1 MDDKLCILICESF
14 KIEAESMRDI
24 LKNRDIE
31 FKYYSMDCIN
41 CRRQRQKFYDSLIV
55 SGYCRDSVIL
65 LPTQKGSGKDEN
77 FAGESIFNS
86 CLSLLS
92 GDNLLKYLSSMGYYL
107 TTPGWLR
114 RWKHI
119 IIDIYGFNKENARE
133 FFSEYCKKVV
143 LINSGVYSNILPDLI
158 EFSEYIGMKY
168 EIIDV
173 GLGCF
178 SSIINNSYK
187 NWKVNRLEYILNSK
201 NKQVTDYALVFDFF
215 EKKATLLKQEDLIK
229 NIFTLFEMLTGAKHL
244 AFLPVIEH
252 KKRGLV
258 FHQEKLYKSELYDID
273 NLKFRQNYL
282 LTSSGT
288 GFIFR
293 ITFDNELMGYMEVED
308 IMFPNYM
315 ESYLDLSKTIMIILG
330 IMLFNSK
337 IYEKLIN
344 TNEELLSLN
353 TKLEV
358 LVDKR
363 TSELLEVNRNL
374 EEINCMLEEE
384 IEERKLTESKLKVAK
399 EEAERANSA
408 KSQFLANMS
417 HEIRT
422 PMNGIIGMTSLLEFT
437 ELTYEQIDMVKTIES
452 SSKHLLQII
461 NDILDLSVIDVG
473 KVELQPECVNI
484 FSLMNESKNLFTY
497 LAENRGLNLDITVD
511 NNLPNEII
519 LDKGRLM
526 QVLSNLIGNAI
537 KFTEKGKIH
546 VSVDKV
552 KDTANKVKLM
562 FSVKDTGIGIKEE
575 DIPRLFNYFTQLDIS
590 TTKRFQGTGLGLAIS
605 KNLIELMGGEI
616 SVESQYG
623 KGSNFYFTCLVD
635 VPNDNKEASNIQ
647 KMFVDN
653 KPCTEIRILQ
663 VEDDMISQRFMKQL
677 CKHAGWKI
685 KMVSN
690 GLEAL
695 NILED
700 ENFDIILM
708 DIQMPDMSGIEVT
721 KIIREKEK
729 LTGKHMTI
737 IATTAYAMGGDRD
750 ICIDTGMDDYISKP
764 IDVMK
769 LKEVINKHRNNY
781 K

>member
-24 LKNRDIE
+24 LKNGDIE
-31 FKYYSMDCIN
+31 FKYHSMDCIN
-41 CRRQRQKFYDSLIV
+41 CRRQRQKLYDSLIV

-65 LPTQKGSGKDEN
+65 LPTQKDSGKDEN
-77 FAGESIFNS
+77 LAGESIFNS

-143 LINSGVYSNILPDLI
+143 LINSGIYSNILPDLI

-173 GLGCF
+173 GLDCF
-178 SSIINNSYK
+178 SSTINNSYK

-201 NKQVTDYALVFDFF
+201 NKQVTDYALVFDFL

-252 KKRGLV
+252 KKGELV

-273 NLKFRQNYL
+273 NLKFRQNYH

-363 TSELLEVNRNL
+363 TSELLEVNGDL
-374 EEINCMLEEE
+374 EETNCMLEEE

-616 SVESQYG
+616 SVDSQYG

-677 CKHAGWKI
+677 CKYAGWKI

-729 LTGKHMTI
+729 LTGKHITI

-764 IDVMK
+764 IDIMK
-769 LKEVINKHRNNY
+769 LKEVINKYRNNY

>member
-24 LKNRDIE
+24 LKNGDIE
-31 FKYYSMDCIN
+31 FKYHSMDCIN
-41 CRRQRQKFYDSLIV
+41 CRRQRQKLYDSLIV

-65 LPTQKGSGKDEN
+65 LPTQKDSGKDEN
-77 FAGESIFNS
+77 LAGESIFNS

-92 GDNLLKYLSSMGYYL
+92 GDNLLKYLSSMGDYL

-119 IIDIYGFNKENARE
+119 IIDIYGFNKENAHE

-173 GLGCF
+173 GLDCF
-178 SSIINNSYK
+178 SSTINNSYK

-201 NKQVTDYALVFDFF
+201 NKQVTDYALVFDFL

-252 KKRGLV
+252 KKGELV
-258 FHQEKLYKSELYDID
+258 FHQGKLYKSELCDIY

-330 IMLFNSK
+330 IMLFNSE

-363 TSELLEVNRNL
+363 TSQLLEVNRNL
-374 EEINCMLEEE
+374 EETNCMLEEE

-537 KFTEKGKIH
+537 KFTEKGEIH

-623 KGSNFYFTCLVD
+623 KGSNFYFTCFVD
-635 VPNDNKEASNIQ
+635 VPNDSKEASNIQ

-677 CKHAGWKI
+677 CKHTGWKI

-729 LTGKHMTI
+729 LTGKHITI

-769 LKEVINKHRNNY
+769 LKEVINKYRNNY

>member
-1 MDDKLCILICESF
+1 MNDKLCILICESF
-14 KIEAESMRDI
+14 KAEVESMRGV
-24 LKNRDIE
+24 LKNGEIE

-41 CRRQRQKFYDSLIV
+41 CNRQRKKLYDGLIE
-55 SGYCRDSVIL
+55 SGYCSDSVIL

-77 FAGESIFNS
+77 LVGESIFNS
-86 CLSLLS
+86 CLSLLAG
-92 GDNLLKYLSSMGYYL
+92 GDLINYLSSMGYYL
-107 TTPGWLR
+107 TTPGWLK

-119 IIDIYGFNKENARE
+119 IMDIYGFNQETARE

-143 LINSGVYSNILPDLI
+143 LIDSGVYSNIITDLI
-158 EFSEYIGMKY
+158 EFSEYIGMEY
-168 EIIDV
+168 EIIDA
-173 GLGCF
+173 GLEYF
-178 SSIINNSYK
+178 SSTINNSYK
-187 NWKVNRLEYILNSK
+187 NWKVNRLEYILNLK
-201 NKQVTDYALVFDFF
+201 NKQVTDYALVFDFL
-215 EKKATLLKQEDLIK
+215 EKKATLLKREDLIK

-252 KKRGLV
+252 KKGEII

-273 NLKFRQNYL
+273 NSEFRQSYF
-282 LTSSGT
+282 LTSSGA
-288 GFIFR
+288 GFIFK
-293 ITFDNELMGYMEVED
+293 ITFNNELMGYMEVED

-337 IYEKLIN
+337 IYEKLID

-353 TKLEV
+353 NELEV

-363 TSELLEVNRNL
+363 TSQLLEVNGNL
-374 EEINCMLEEE
+374 EETNCMLEEE
-384 IEERKLTESKLKVAK
+384 IEEHKLTETKLKAAK

-422 PMNGIIGMTSLLEFT
+422 PMNGIMGMTSLLEFSK
-437 ELTYEQIDMVKTIES
+437 LTDEQIDIVKMIET

-461 NDILDLSVIDVG
+461 NDILDLSVMDVG
-473 KVELQPECVNI
+473 KIELKPERVNI
-484 FSLMNESKNLFTY
+484 FNLMNESRNLFTY
-497 LAENRGLNLDITVD
+497 LAENKGLKLEIIVD

-537 KFTEKGKIH
+537 KFTGKGKIQ

-552 KDTANKVKLM
+552 EDKENKVKLM

-590 TTKRFQGTGLGLAIS
+590 ASKKFQGTGLGLAIS
-605 KNLIELMGGEI
+605 KNIVELMGGEI

-623 KGSNFYFTCLVD
+623 KGSTFYFTCLFD
-635 VPNDNKEASNIQ
+635 IASDSKESSNIQ
-647 KMFVDN
+647 KMCIDN
-653 KPCTEIRILQ
+653 KSYPETRILQ
-663 VEDDMISQRFMKQL
+663 VEDDIISQRFMNQL
-677 CKHAGWKI
+677 CKIAGWKI
-685 KMVSN
+685 KIASN

-695 NILED
+695 NMLENED
-700 ENFDIILM
+700 FDIILM
-708 DIQMPDMSGIEVT
+708 DIQMPDMSGIELT

-729 LTGKHMTI
+729 LTGKHITI
-737 IATTAYAMGGDRD
+737 IAMTAYAMGGDRD
-750 ICIDTGMDDYISKP
+750 ICINTGMDDYISKP
-764 IDVMK
+764 IEVMK
-769 LKEVINKHRNNY
+769 LKEVVTKYSNSY

>member
-1 MDDKLCILICESF
+1 MNDKLCILICESF
-14 KIEAESMRDI
+14 KAEVESTRGA
-24 LKNRDIE
+24 LKNEEIE

-41 CRRQRQKFYDSLIV
+41 CKRQRQKLYDGLIE
-55 SGYCRDSVIL
+55 SAYCSDSVIL
-65 LPTQKGSGKDEN
+65 LPTQKGSGRDEN
-77 FAGESIFNS
+77 LAGESIFNS
-86 CLSLLS
+86 CLSLLAG
-92 GDNLLKYLSSMGYYL
+92 GDLINYLSSMGYYL
-107 TTPGWLR
+107 TTPGWLK

-119 IIDIYGFNKENARE
+119 IMDIYGFNQETARE

-143 LINSGVYSNILPDLI
+143 LIDSGAYSNILLDLI

-173 GLGCF
+173 GLDCF
-178 SSIINNSYK
+178 SSTINNSYK
-187 NWKVNRLEYILNSK
+187 NWKVNRLEYILNLK

-215 EKKATLLKQEDLIK
+215 EKKATLLKREDLIK

-244 AFLPVIEH
+244 AFLTVIEH
-252 KKRGLV
+252 KKGEIV

-273 NLKFRQNYL
+273 NLKFRQSYF
-282 LTSSGT
+282 LTSSGA
-288 GFIFR
+288 GFIFK

-315 ESYLDLSKTIMIILG
+315 ESYLDLSKTIIIILG

-337 IYEKLIN
+337 IYEKLID

-353 TKLEV
+353 NELEV

-363 TSELLEVNRNL
+363 TSQLLEVNGNL
-374 EEINCMLEEE
+374 EKTNCMLEEE
-384 IEERKLTESKLKVAK
+384 IEEHKLTETKLKAAK

-422 PMNGIIGMTSLLEFT
+422 PMNGIMGMTSLLEFSK
-437 ELTYEQIDMVKTIES
+437 LTDEQIDIVKMIET

-461 NDILDLSVIDVG
+461 NDILDLSVMDVG
-473 KVELQPECVNI
+473 KIELKPERINI
-484 FSLMNESKNLFTY
+484 FNLMNESRNLFTY
-497 LAENRGLNLDITVD
+497 LAENKGLKLEIIVD

-537 KFTEKGKIH
+537 KFTEKGKIQ

-552 KDTANKVKLM
+552 EDKENKVKLM

-590 TTKRFQGTGLGLAIS
+590 ASKKFQGTGLGLAIS
-605 KNLIELMGGEI
+605 KNIVKLMGGEI

-623 KGSNFYFTCLVD
+623 KGSTFYFTCLFD
-635 VPNDNKEASNIQ
+635 IASDSKESSSIQ
-647 KMFVDN
+647 KMCINN
-653 KPCTEIRILQ
+653 KSYPETRILQ
-663 VEDDMISQRFMKQL
+663 VEDDTISQRFMNQL
-677 CKHAGWKI
+677 CNIAGWKI
-685 KMVSN
+685 KIASN

-695 NILED
+695 NILENED
-700 ENFDIILM
+700 FDIILM
-708 DIQMPDMSGIEVT
+708 DIQMPDMSGIELT

-729 LTGKHMTI
+729 LTGKHITI
-737 IATTAYAMGGDRD
+737 IAMTAYAMGGDRD
-750 ICIDTGMDDYISKP
+750 ICINTGMDDYISKP
-764 IDVMK
+764 IEVMK
-769 LKEVINKHRNNY
+769 LKEVITKYSNNY

>member
-1 MDDKLCILICESF
+1 MDDKLCILICENF
-14 KIEAESMRDI
+14 KIEAESMREI
-24 LKNRDIE
+24 LKNEYIE

-41 CRRQRQKFYDSLIV
+41 CRSQGQKFYDRLIL
-55 SGYCRDSVIL
+55 SGDCRDAIIL
-65 LPTQKGSGKDEN
+65 LPTQKDSGKDEN
-77 FAGESIFNS
+77 LAGENIFNS

-92 GDNLLKYLSSMGYYL
+92 GGNLLKYLSSMGYYL

-119 IIDIYGFNKENARE
+119 IIDIYEFNKENARE

-173 GLGCF
+173 GVDCF
-178 SSIINNSYK
+178 SSTINNTYK
-187 NWKVNRLEYILNSK
+187 NWKVNRLEYILNLK
-201 NKQVTDYALVFDFF
+201 NKQVTDYALVFDFL
-215 EKKATLLKQEDLIK
+215 EKKATLLKREDLIK
-229 NIFTLFEMLTGAKHL
+229 NIFTLFEMLTGAKRL

-252 KKRGLV
+252 KKGDLV

-273 NLKFRQNYL
+273 NSEFKQNYF

-293 ITFDNELMGYMEVED
+293 ITFDNELMGYMEVEN

-315 ESYLDLSKTIMIILG
+315 ESYLDLSKTIMVILG

-363 TSELLEVNRNL
+363 TSQLLEVNRSL
-374 EEINCMLEEE
+374 EETNCMLEEE
-384 IEERKLTESKLKVAK
+384 IEERKLTESKLKVTK
-399 EEAERANSA
+399 EDAERANSA

-422 PMNGIIGMTSLLEFT
+422 PMNGIMGMTSLLEFT
-437 ELTYEQIDMVKTIES
+437 ELTDEQIDIVKTIETS
-452 SSKHLLQII
+452 SRHLLQII
-461 NDILDLSVIDVG
+461 EDILDLSVIDVG
-473 KVELQPECVNI
+473 KVKLQPKCVNI
-484 FSLMNESKNLFTY
+484 FDLMNESRKLFTY
-497 LAENRGLNLDITVD
+497 LAENKGLDFQINID

-519 LDKGRLM
+519 VDKGRLM

-537 KFTEKGKIH
+537 KFTESGKIH
-546 VSVDKV
+546 VSVSKV
-552 KDTANKVKLM
+552 KDIGNKVKLL
-562 FSVKDTGIGIKEE
+562 FSIKDTGIGIKEE

-590 TTKRFQGTGLGLAIS
+590 TTKKFQGTGLGLAIS
-605 KNLIELMGGEI
+605 KNIIELMGGEI
-616 SVESQYG
+616 FVESQYG
-623 KGSNFYFTCLVD
+623 KGSTFYFTCLVD
-635 VPNDNKEASNIQ
+635 TANDSKEASNIQ
-647 KMFVDN
+647 KIFVDN
-653 KPCTEIRILQ
+653 KPCPEIRILQ
-663 VEDDMISQRFMKQL
+663 VEDDMISQRFMNQL
-677 CKHAGWKI
+677 CKHAGWKVKI
-685 KMVSN
+685 ASN

-695 NILED
+695 DILED

-729 LTGKHMTI
+729 LTGKHITI

-750 ICIDTGMDDYISKP
+750 ICINIGMDDYIPKP
-764 IDVMK
+764 IEVMK
-769 LKEVINKHRNNY
+769 LKEVINKYKNNY

>member
-1 MDDKLCILICESF
+1 MNDKLCILICESF
-14 KIEAESMRDI
+14 KAEVESTRGA
-24 LKNRDIE
+24 LKNEEIE

-41 CRRQRQKFYDSLIV
+41 CKRQRQKLYDGLIE
-55 SGYCRDSVIL
+55 SAYCSDSVIL
-65 LPTQKGSGKDEN
+65 LPTQKGSGRDEN
-77 FAGESIFNS
+77 LAGESIFNS
-86 CLSLLS
+86 CLSLLAG
-92 GDNLLKYLSSMGYYL
+92 GDLINYLYSMGYYL
-107 TTPGWLR
+107 TTPGWLK

-119 IIDIYGFNKENARE
+119 IMDIYGFNQETARE

-143 LINSGVYSNILPDLI
+143 LIDSGAYSNILLDLI

-173 GLGCF
+173 GLDCF
-178 SSIINNSYK
+178 SSTINNSYK
-187 NWKVNRLEYILNSK
+187 NWKVNRLEYILNLK

-215 EKKATLLKQEDLIK
+215 EKKATLLKREDLIK

-244 AFLPVIEH
+244 AFLTVIEH
-252 KKRGLV
+252 KKGEIV

-273 NLKFRQNYL
+273 NLKFRQSYF
-282 LTSSGT
+282 LTSSGA
-288 GFIFR
+288 GFIFK

-315 ESYLDLSKTIMIILG
+315 ERYLDLSKTIMIILG

-337 IYEKLIN
+337 IYEKLID

-353 TKLEV
+353 NELEV

-363 TSELLEVNRNL
+363 TSQLLEVNGNL
-374 EEINCMLEEE
+374 EKTNCMLEEE
-384 IEERKLTESKLKVAK
+384 IEEHKLTETKLKAAK

-422 PMNGIIGMTSLLEFT
+422 PMNGIMGMTSLLEFSK
-437 ELTYEQIDMVKTIES
+437 LTDEQIDIVKMIET

-461 NDILDLSVIDVG
+461 NDILDLSVMDVG
-473 KVELQPECVNI
+473 KIELKPERINI
-484 FSLMNESKNLFTY
+484 FNLMNESRNLFTY
-497 LAENRGLNLDITVD
+497 LAENKGLKLEIIAD

-537 KFTEKGKIH
+537 KFTEKGKIQ

-552 KDTANKVKLM
+552 EDKPNKVKLM
-562 FSVKDTGIGIKEE
+562 FSIKDTGIGIKEE

-590 TTKRFQGTGLGLAIS
+590 ASKKFQGTGLGLAIS
-605 KNLIELMGGEI
+605 KNIVELMGGEI

-623 KGSNFYFTCLVD
+623 KGSTFYFTCLFD
-635 VPNDNKEASNIQ
+635 IASDSKESSSIQ
-647 KMFVDN
+647 KMCIDN
-653 KPCTEIRILQ
+653 KTYLETRILQ
-663 VEDDMISQRFMKQL
+663 VEDDIISQRFMNQL
-677 CKHAGWKI
+677 CKLAGWKI
-685 KMVSN
+685 KIASN

-695 NILED
+695 NILENED
-700 ENFDIILM
+700 FDIILM
-708 DIQMPDMSGIEVT
+708 DIQMPDMSGIELT

-729 LTGKHMTI
+729 LTGKHITI
-737 IATTAYAMGGDRD
+737 IAMTAYAMGGDRD
-750 ICIDTGMDDYISKP
+750 ICINTGMDDYISKP
-764 IDVMK
+764 IEVMK
-769 LKEVINKHRNNY
+769 LKEVITKYSNNY

>member
-1 MDDKLCILICESF
+1 MEDKLCILICESF
-14 KIEAESMRDI
+14 KIETESMKDI
-24 LKNRDIE
+24 LNNGDIE
-31 FKYYSMDCIN
+31 FKYYPMDCIN
-41 CRRQRQKFYDSLIV
+41 CNHQRQKLYDNLID
-55 SGYCRDSVIL
+55 SGYSMDSVIL
-65 LPTQKGSGKDEN
+65 LPDQKCSGKDEN
-77 FAGESIFNS
+77 FASESIFDS

-92 GDNLLKYLSSMGYYL
+92 GNELLKYLSSIGYYL
-107 TTPGWLR
+107 TTPGWLK
-114 RWKHI
+114 RWKRI

-143 LINSGVYSNILPDLI
+143 LIDSGVYSNIQGDLI
-158 EFSEYIGMKY
+158 EFSEYIGMEY

-173 GLGCF
+173 GLNCF
-178 SSIINNSYK
+178 SNTIK
-187 NWKVNRLEYILNSK
+187 NLYNDWKVNRLEYILNLK

-215 EKKATLLKQEDLIK
+215 ERKATLLKREELIK
-229 NIFTLFEMLTGAKHL
+229 SIFTLFEMLTGAKYL
-244 AFLPVIEH
+244 AFLPIVEH
-252 KKRGLV
+252 KKGNLI
-258 FHQEKLYKSELYDID
+258 FNQEKSYKSQLYDID
-273 NLKFRQNYL
+273 NAEFTQNYFI
-282 LTSSGT
+282 TSSGT
-288 GFIFR
+288 GFVFR
-293 ITFDNELMGYMEVED
+293 ITFDDELMGYMEVEN

-315 ESYLDLSKTIMIILG
+315 ESYLDLSKTIMIIIG

-337 IYEKLIN
+337 IYEELIN
-344 TNEELLSLN
+344 TNEELISLN

-374 EEINCMLEEE
+374 EETNCMLEEE
-384 IEERKLTESKLKVAK
+384 IEEHKLTESKLNVAK

-422 PMNGIIGMTSLLEFT
+422 PMNGIMGMTSLLKFT
-437 ELTYEQIDMVKTIES
+437 ELTYEQIDIVKAIES
-452 SSKHLLQII
+452 SSKHLLEII
-461 NDILDLSVIDVG
+461 NDILDLSAIDAG
-473 KVELQPECVNI
+473 KVQLQLECVNI
-484 FSLMNESKNLFTY
+484 FSLINEIRNLFAY
-497 LAENRGLNLDITVD
+497 LAEKKGLNLDIAVD

-537 KFTEKGKIH
+537 KFTEKGEIH

-552 KDTANKVKLM
+552 EDIDDKIKIM

-605 KNLIELMGGEI
+605 KNIIKLMGGEI

-635 VPNDNKEASNIQ
+635 IANTSKKASNIQ
-647 KMFVDN
+647 KVFVNN
-653 KPCTEIRILQ
+653 KSCTETRILQ
-663 VEDDMISQRFMKQL
+663 VEDDRISQRFMTQL
-677 CKHAGWKI
+677 CKYTGWKI
-685 KMVSN
+685 RTASN
-690 GLEAL
+690 GLQAL
-695 NILED
+695 EMLEN

-708 DIQMPDMSGIEVT
+708 DIQMPDMSGIELT

-729 LTGKHMTI
+729 LTDNHITI
-737 IATTAYAMGGDRD
+737 IAMTAYAMEGDRD
-750 ICIDTGMDDYISKP
+750 ICINTGMDDYISKP

-769 LKEVINKHRNNY
+769 LKEVINKY

>member
-1 MDDKLCILICESF
+1 MDDKLCILICECF
-14 KIEAESMRDI
+14 KVEAESMGEI
-24 LKNRDIE
+24 FKNRDIE

-41 CRRQRQKFYDSLIV
+41 CSRQRHKLYDQLIE
-55 SGYCRDSVIL
+55 SGYSNDSVIL
-65 LPTQKGSGKDEN
+65 LPTQKDSGKAEN
-77 FAGESIFNS
+77 LASESIFNS

-92 GDNLLKYLSSMGYYL
+92 GGELLKYLSSKGYYL
-107 TTPGWLR
+107 TTPGWLK

-143 LINSGVYSNILPDLI
+143 FIDSGVYSNILPNLI

-173 GLGCF
+173 GLDCF
-178 SSIINNSYK
+178 SSTINNTYK
-187 NWKVNRLEYILNSK
+187 NWKVNRLEYTLNLK
-201 NKQVTDYALVFDFF
+201 NKQVTDYALVFDFL

-229 NIFTLFEMLTGAKHL
+229 NIFTLFEMLTGAKRL

-252 KKRGLV
+252 KKGELI
-258 FHQEKLYKSELYDID
+258 FHQEKSYKSELYDID
-273 NLKFRQNYL
+273 NSKFRQNYF

-293 ITFDNELMGYMEVED
+293 ITFDNELMGYMEVEN

-315 ESYLDLSKTIMIILG
+315 ESYLDLSKTIIIILG

-337 IYEKLIN
+337 IYEKLID

-353 TKLEV
+353 TELEM

-374 EEINCMLEEE
+374 EETNCMLEEE

-399 EEAERANSA
+399 EDAERANSA

-422 PMNGIIGMTSLLEFT
+422 PMNGIMGMTSLLGFT
-437 ELTYEQIDMVKTIES
+437 ELTDEQIDIVKTIES

-484 FSLMNESKNLFTY
+484 FSLMNESRNLFTY
-497 LAENRGLNLDITVD
+497 LAENKGLNLDITVN

-623 KGSNFYFTCLVD
+623 KGSTFYFTCLVD
-635 VPNDNKEASNIQ
+635 IANNSKEASNIR

-653 KPCTEIRILQ
+653 KPCPEIRILQ
-663 VEDDMISQRFMKQL
+663 VEDDMISQRFMNQL
-677 CKHAGWKI
+677 CKHAGWKVKI
-685 KMVSN
+685 ASN

-695 NILED
+695 DILED

-729 LTGKHMTI
+729 LTGKHINI

-750 ICIDTGMDDYISKP
+750 ICINIGMDDYITKP

-769 LKEVINKHRNNY
+769 LKEVINKYSNNY

>member
-1 MDDKLCILICESF
+1 MDDKLCIFICECF
-14 KIEAESMRDI
+14 KSEAESIGEI
-24 LKNRDIE
+24 LKNEYIE

-41 CRRQRQKFYDSLIV
+41 CSRQRQNMYGRLIE
-55 SGYCRDSVIL
+55 SGYNKDNVVL
-65 LPTQKGSGKDEN
+65 LPTQKESRKDELIPSESN
-77 FAGESIFNS
+77 FHS
-86 CLSLLS
+86 CISLLC
-92 GDNLLKYLSSMGYYL
+92 GDELIKYLSSIGNYL
-107 TTPGWLR
+107 TTPGWLK

-119 IIDIYGFNKENARE
+119 IIDIYGFNKENAHE
-133 FFSEYCKKVV
+133 FFSDYCKKIV

-158 EFSEYIGMKY
+158 EFSEYIGMEY

-173 GLGCF
+173 GLNCF
-178 SSIINNSYK
+178 SNTINNSYK
-187 NWKVNRLEYILNSK
+187 NWKVNRLECILNSN

-229 NIFTLFEMLTGAKHL
+229 NIFTLFEMLTGAKYL
-244 AFLPVIEH
+244 AFLPVIED
-252 KKRGLV
+252 KKGKV
-258 FHQEKLYKSELYDID
+258 IFHQENVYKSQLYHIE
-273 NLKFRQNYL
+273 NLEFTQNYFL
-282 LTSSGT
+282 SSSGT

-293 ITFDNELMGYMEVED
+293 ITFDNEIMGYMEVES

-337 IYEKLIN
+337 IYEKLID

-353 TKLEV
+353 TELEM

-363 TSELLEVNRNL
+363 TSELLEANGNL

-384 IEERKLTESKLKVAK
+384 IEEHKLSESMLKVAK

-422 PMNGIIGMTSLLEFT
+422 PMNGIMGMTSLLEYT
-437 ELTYEQIDMVKTIES
+437 ELTDEQTHIVKTIES
-452 SSKHLLQII
+452 SSRHLLQII

-473 KVELQPECVNI
+473 KVELQPERVNI
-484 FSLMNESKNLFTY
+484 FNFMDECRDLFTY
-497 LAENRGLNLDITVD
+497 LAENKGLDLHIIVD

-537 KFTEKGKIH
+537 KFTQKGKIQ
-546 VSVDKV
+546 VSVDKIENI
-552 KDTANKVKLM
+552 DNKVKLM
-562 FSVKDTGIGIKEE
+562 FSVIDTGIGIKEE

-605 KNLIELMGGEI
+605 KNLIKLMGGEI
-616 SVESQYG
+616 AVESQYG
-623 KGSNFYFTCLVD
+623 MGSNFYFTCLFD
-635 VPNDNKEASNIQ
+635 ISNDSKETSNIQ
-647 KMFVDN
+647 KVVIDN
-653 KPCTEIRILQ
+653 KTYTDIKILQ
-663 VEDDMISQRFMKQL
+663 VEDDMISQRFMNQL
-677 CKHAGWKI
+677 CKYTGWKLKI
-685 KMVSN
+685 AKD

-695 NILED
+695 DILEN
-700 ENFDIILM
+700 ENFDIVLM
-708 DIQMPDMSGIEVT
+708 DIQMPGMSGIEVT

-729 LTGKHMTI
+729 LTGKHITI

-750 ICIDTGMDDYISKP
+750 ICLKVGMDDYVTKP
-764 IDVMK
+764 IEVTE
-769 LKEVINKHRNNY
+769 LKKVINKYINNY

>member
-24 LKNRDIE
+24 LKNGDIE
-31 FKYYSMDCIN
+31 FKYHSMDCIN
-41 CRRQRQKFYDSLIV
+41 CRRQRQKLYDSLIV

-65 LPTQKGSGKDEN
+65 LPTQKDSGKDEN
-77 FAGESIFNS
+77 LAGESIFNS

-92 GDNLLKYLSSMGYYL
+92 GDNLLKYLSSMGDYL

-173 GLGCF
+173 GLECF
-178 SSIINNSYK
+178 SSTINNSYK

-201 NKQVTDYALVFDFF
+201 NKQVTDYALVFDFL

-252 KKRGLV
+252 KKGELV
-258 FHQEKLYKSELYDID
+258 FHQGKLYKSELYDIY

-353 TKLEV
+353 AKLEV

-374 EEINCMLEEE
+374 EETNCMLEEE

-473 KVELQPECVNI
+473 KVKLQPECVNI

-546 VSVDKV
+546 VSVDKI

-635 VPNDNKEASNIQ
+635 IPNDNKEASNIQ

-677 CKHAGWKI
+677 CKHTGWKI

-729 LTGKHMTI
+729 LTGKHITI

-769 LKEVINKHRNNY
+769 LKEVINKYRNNY

>member
-1 MDDKLCILICESF
+1 MDDKLCILICECF
-14 KIEAESMRDI
+14 KIEAESMGEI

-41 CRRQRQKFYDSLIV
+41 CRRQRQEIYDRIIA
-55 SGYCRDSVIL
+55 SGYSKDSVIL
-65 LPTQKGSGKDEN
+65 LPNQKDSGKEEN
-77 FAGESIFNS
+77 LIGESIFDS

-92 GDNLLKYLSSMGYYL
+92 GSELLKYLSSMGCYL
-107 TTPGWLR
+107 TTPGWLK

-119 IIDIYGFNKENARE
+119 IIDTYGFNKENARE
-133 FFSEYCKKVV
+133 FFLECCKKVV
-143 LINSGVYSNILPDLI
+143 LINSGVYNNILPDLI
-158 EFSEYIGMKY
+158 EFSEYIGMDY
-168 EIIDV
+168 EIIDA
-173 GLGCF
+173 GLNSF
-178 SSIINNSYK
+178 SSAINNSYK
-187 NWKVNRLEYILNSK
+187 NWKVNRLENILNSK

-229 NIFTLFEMLTGAKHL
+229 NIFTLFEMLTGAKHI
-244 AFLPVIEH
+244 AFLPVIED
-252 KKRGLV
+252 KKGKLI

-273 NLKFRQNYL
+273 KVEFKQNYF

-288 GFIFR
+288 GFVFR
-293 ITFDNELMGYMEVED
+293 ITFDNELMGYMEVEK

-337 IYEKLIN
+337 IYEKLID
-344 TNEELLSLN
+344 TNEELISLN
-353 TKLEV
+353 TELEM

-363 TSELLEVNRNL
+363 TSELLEVNKNL
-374 EEINCMLEEE
+374 EETNCILEEE

-399 EEAERANSA
+399 EEAESANSA

-422 PMNGIIGMTSLLEFT
+422 PMNGILGMTSLLQFT
-437 ELTYEQIDMVKTIES
+437 ELTFEQTDIVKTIET

-473 KVELQPECVNI
+473 KVQLQPECVNI
-484 FSLMNESKNLFTY
+484 FSLMNESRNLFTY
-497 LAENRGLNLDITVD
+497 LAENKGLALCINVD
-511 NNLPNEII
+511 NNLPNEIM

-526 QVLSNLIGNAI
+526 QILSNLIGNAI
-537 KFTEKGKIH
+537 KFTEKGKINI
-546 VSVDKV
+546 SVDKV
-552 KDTANKVKLM
+552 EAIDNKVKLM

-575 DIPRLFNYFTQLDIS
+575 DLPRLFNYFTQLDIS
-590 TTKRFQGTGLGLAIS
+590 TTKKFQGTGLGLAIS
-605 KNLIELMGGEI
+605 KNLIKLMGGEI
-616 SVESQYG
+616 CVESQYG
-623 KGSNFYFTCLVD
+623 KGSNFYFTCLFD
-635 VPNDNKEASNIQ
+635 ICNANKDASNNQ

-653 KPCTEIRILQ
+653 IHCPEIKILQ

-677 CKHAGWKI
+677 CKYTGWKI
-685 KMVSN
+685 KIASN

-695 NILED
+695 NILENED
-700 ENFDIILM
+700 FDIILM
-708 DIQMPDMSGIEVT
+708 DIQMPGMSGIEVT

-729 LTGKHMTI
+729 LTGKHINI

-750 ICIDTGMDDYISKP
+750 ICINTGMDDYITKP
-764 IDVMK
+764 IEVME
-769 LKEVINKHRNNY
+769 LKEVINKYSNN
-781 K
+781 

>member
-1 MDDKLCILICESF
+1 MNDKLCILICESF
-14 KIEAESMRDI
+14 KAEVESTRGA
-24 LKNRDIE
+24 LKNEEIE

-41 CRRQRQKFYDSLIV
+41 CKRQRQKLYDGLIE
-55 SGYCRDSVIL
+55 SAYCSDSVIL
-65 LPTQKGSGKDEN
+65 LPTQKGSGRDEN
-77 FAGESIFNS
+77 LAGESIFNS
-86 CLSLLS
+86 CLSLLAG
-92 GDNLLKYLSSMGYYL
+92 GDLINYLSSMGYYL
-107 TTPGWLR
+107 TTPGWLK

-119 IIDIYGFNKENARE
+119 IMDIYGFNQETARE

-143 LINSGVYSNILPDLI
+143 LIDSGAYSNILLDLI

-173 GLGCF
+173 GLDCF
-178 SSIINNSYK
+178 SSTINNSYK
-187 NWKVNRLEYILNSK
+187 NWKVNRLEYILNLK

-215 EKKATLLKQEDLIK
+215 EKKATLLKREDLIK

-244 AFLPVIEH
+244 AFLTVIEH
-252 KKRGLV
+252 KKGEIV

-273 NLKFRQNYL
+273 NLKFRQSYF
-282 LTSSGT
+282 LTSSGA
-288 GFIFR
+288 GFIFK

-315 ESYLDLSKTIMIILG
+315 EKYLDLSKTIMIILG

-337 IYEKLIN
+337 IYEKLID

-353 TKLEV
+353 NELEV

-363 TSELLEVNRNL
+363 TSQLLEVNGNL
-374 EEINCMLEEE
+374 EKTNCMLEEE
-384 IEERKLTESKLKVAK
+384 IEEHKLTETKLKAAK

-422 PMNGIIGMTSLLEFT
+422 PMNGIMGMTSLLEFSK
-437 ELTYEQIDMVKTIES
+437 LTDEQIDIVKMIET

-461 NDILDLSVIDVG
+461 NDILDLSVMDVG
-473 KVELQPECVNI
+473 KIELKPERINI
-484 FSLMNESKNLFTY
+484 FNLMNESRNLFTY
-497 LAENRGLNLDITVD
+497 LAENKGLKLEIIVD

-519 LDKGRLM
+519 LDNGRLM

-537 KFTEKGKIH
+537 KFTEKGKIQ

-552 KDTANKVKLM
+552 EDKANKVKLM

-590 TTKRFQGTGLGLAIS
+590 ASKKFQGTGLGLAIS
-605 KNLIELMGGEI
+605 KNIVKLMGGEI

-623 KGSNFYFTCLVD
+623 KGSTFYFTCLFD
-635 VPNDNKEASNIQ
+635 IASDSKESSNIQ
-647 KMFVDN
+647 KVCIDN
-653 KPCTEIRILQ
+653 KAYHETSILQ
-663 VEDDMISQRFMKQL
+663 VEDDIISQRFMNQL
-677 CKHAGWKI
+677 CKLAGWKI
-685 KMVSN
+685 KIASN

-695 NILED
+695 NMLENED
-700 ENFDIILM
+700 FDIILM
-708 DIQMPDMSGIEVT
+708 DIQMPDMSGIELT

-729 LTGKHMTI
+729 LTGKHITI
-737 IATTAYAMGGDRD
+737 IAMTAYAMGGDRD
-750 ICIDTGMDDYISKP
+750 ICINTGMDDYISKP
-764 IDVMK
+764 IEVMK
-769 LKEVINKHRNNY
+769 LKEVITKYSNNY

>member
-14 KIEAESMRDI
+14 KVEAESVRNI
-24 LKNRDIE
+24 LNNEEIE
-31 FKYYSMDCIN
+31 FKYHSMDCIN
-41 CRRQRQKFYDSLIV
+41 CKNRRQEFYDRIIL
-55 SGYCRDSVIL
+55 SGYSRDKIIL
-65 LPTQKGSGKDEN
+65 LPTQNGAGKDEK
-77 FAGESIFNS
+77 FTGENTFDS

-92 GDNLLKYLSSMGYYL
+92 GDNLLKYLSSKGYYL

-143 LINSGVYSNILPDLI
+143 LINSDVYSNILPDLI
-158 EFSEYIGMKY
+158 EFSEYIGMEY

-173 GLGCF
+173 GLNCF
-178 SSIINNSYK
+178 SSTINNLYK
-187 NWKVNRLEYILNSK
+187 NWKANRLENILNSK

-215 EKKATLLKQEDLIK
+215 EKKATLLKQEELIK
-229 NIFTLFEMLTGAKHL
+229 NIFTLFEMLTGAKYI
-244 AFLPVIEH
+244 AFLPVIED
-252 KKRGLV
+252 KKGEM
-258 FHQEKLYKSELYDID
+258 FFYQEKLYKSELYNID
-273 NLKFRQNYL
+273 NMEFKQNYFI
-282 LTSSGT
+282 TSSGA
-288 GFIFR
+288 GFVFR
-293 ITFDNELMGYMEVED
+293 ITFDNELMGYMEVEN
-308 IMFPNYM
+308 IMFPNYL

-337 IYEKLIN
+337 IYEKLVN

-353 TKLEV
+353 TKLEM
-358 LVDKR
+358 LVDRR
-363 TSELLEVNRNL
+363 TSQLLEVNGHL
-374 EEINCMLEEE
+374 EETNCMLEEE
-384 IEERKLTESKLKVAK
+384 IEEHKLTESKLKEAK
-399 EEAERANSA
+399 EEAERANTA

-422 PMNGIIGMTSLLEFT
+422 PMNGIMGMTSLLKFS
-437 ELTYEQIDMVKTIES
+437 ELTYEQMDILKTIET

-461 NDILDLSVIDVG
+461 NDILDLSAIDVG

-484 FSLMNESKNLFTY
+484 FDLLKESRNLFAY
-497 LAENRGLNLDITVD
+497 LAENKGLNLHITVD
-511 NNLPNEII
+511 DNLPSEII
-519 LDKGRLM
+519 IDKGRLM
-526 QVLSNLIGNAI
+526 QILTNLIGNAI
-537 KFTEKGKIH
+537 KFTEKGSIH
-546 VSVDKV
+546 IFVDKV
-552 KDTANKVKLM
+552 EATDNKVKLM

-623 KGSNFYFTCLVD
+623 NGSNFYFTCLAD
-635 VPNDNKEASNIQ
+635 INNDNNEASNIQ
-647 KMFVDN
+647 KMLKDDKNYPEV
-653 KPCTEIRILQ
+653 RILQ

-677 CKHAGWKI
+677 CKYTGWKI
-685 KMVSN
+685 KIVSN
-690 GLEAL
+690 GLKAL
-695 NILED
+695 EILENED
-700 ENFDIILM
+700 FDIILM

-729 LTGKHMTI
+729 LTGKHIII

-750 ICIDTGMDDYISKP
+750 ICINIGMDDYISKP
-764 IDVMK
+764 IDVME
-769 LKEVINKHRNNY
+769 LKEIINKYRNI
-781 K
+781 